1 MSPHGCGG
9 GPDPKCV
16 DKEYLHG
23 GGNGKSGAADYSL
36 VRKVV
41 PAAEIWL
48 GEGGGQGCASGPD
61 TQQLKSNELTD
72 VYWWLD
78 ALGALQIN
86 APASLKHPCSHPP
99 FGPLVLK
106 RGALPGSP
114 PDQQN
119 SLGVS

>member
-1 MSPHGCGG
+1 MVGRKAEALHALAMGDQAAGSP
-9 GPDPKCV
+9 
-16 DKEYLHG
+16 
-23 GGNGKSGAADYSL
+23 
-36 VRKVV
+36 
-41 PAAEIWL
+41 
-48 GEGGGQGCASGPD
+48 
-61 TQQLKSNELTD
+61 
-72 VYWWLD
+72 LD